1 MKDIKTLKTMFHQ
14 LMTILSH
21 KQRVHMLGMFIII
34 LIGSFLELLGV
45 SAMMP
50 FVQALLSPDEL
61 MQKSYIQFFMRIF
74 GANDNRSLLLM
85 VGIGIVVI
93 YIIKNIYLAIS
104 SYLQV
109 TYSHNTKRQLAV
121 LMLKSFMDRPYSF
134 FVENGSGVIL
144 RGVGD
149 DMLGVYNIIFNLF
162 KMGVEGFVVVV
173 IAIYLIITDPIL
185 AAGVLII
192 GLLCMVVIV
201 FGVKKMLTRMS
212 IAFRDATK
220 ELGKYVMQINSGI
233 KDIIVFNR
241 RQMFI
246 DGYNKEYE
254 NANVAGIKYEFSGL
268 VPERIIEAGC
278 ISGMIIMVLVRLHM
292 GVSAEEFIPKMAV
305 FAMSAFRILPSIS
318 RLTGNIGALIYGRPM
333 LEATYENYMIAQEH
347 TKRQQQLVVHEE
359 DTEDRTFEK
368 EIEIRDIDWRY
379 PKGKSKVLEH
389 FNLTIKKGEAIGI
402 VGESGSGK
410 STLADILLR
419 LYEPQNGEIIMDGI
433 DVSSI
438 PNTWTRVLAYVPQSV
453 FLMDDTIRANV
464 VFGAKCSGDDE
475 VWEALRKASL
485 DMFVRGLPDG
495 LNTMVG
501 ERGVK
506 FSGGQRQRIAIAR
519 ALFVKPQVMILD
531 EATSALDNE
540 TEEAVMEA
548 IDSLAGT
555 MTLIIIAHRVTT
567 LRNCD
572 KIYEVTGGVAV
583 ERNKADVIGT
593 SN

>member
-1 MKDIKTLKTMFHQ
+1 MKDINTLKTMFHQ

-21 KQRVHMLGMFIII
+21 KQRFQMIGMFIII

-50 FVQALLSPDEL
+50 FVQALLSPNEL
-61 MQKSYIQFFMRIF
+61 VQKSYIQFFMKLF
-74 GANDNRSLLLM
+74 GVYDNRSLLIM
-85 VGIGIVVI
+85 VGIGIVII

-144 RGVGD
+144 RGVSD

-162 KMGVEGFVVVV
+162 KMGVEGFVVIV

-185 AAGVLII
+185 ASGVLII
-192 GLLCMVVIV
+192 GLLCMAIIV

-212 IAFRDATK
+212 IAFRDASV
-220 ELGKYVMQINSGI
+220 ELGKYVMQISGGI

-254 NANVAGIKYEFSGL
+254 KANVAGIRYEFSGL

-278 ISGMIIMVLVRLHM
+278 ISGMIIMVLIRLYM
-292 GVSAEEFIPKMAV
+292 GVSAEEFVPKMAV

-318 RLTGNIGALIYGRPM
+318 RLTGNIGTLIYGRPM
-333 LEATYENYMIAQEH
+333 LEATYENYMIAKEYTQRKQE
-347 TKRQQQLVVHEE
+347 LVVNEE
-359 DTEDRTFEK
+359 DTEDRSFER
-368 EIEIRDIDWRY
+368 EIVIKDIDWQY
-379 PKGKSKVLEH
+379 PKGKSKVLDH
-389 FNLTIKKGEAIGI
+389 INLTIRKGEAIGI

-419 LYEPQNGEIIMDGI
+419 LYEPQNGEITMDGI

-438 PNTWTRVLAYVPQSV
+438 PNTWTRVLTYVPQSV

-464 VFGAKCSGDDE
+464 VFGSECSGDNE

-485 DMFVRGLPDG
+485 DVFVRELPDG
-495 LNTMVG
+495 LDTVVG

-519 ALFVKPQVMILD
+519 ALYVNPQIMILD

-572 KIYEVTGGVAV
+572 HIYEITGGVAV
-583 ERNKADVIGT
+583 ERPKNNIL
-593 SN
+593 SL

>member
-1 MKDIKTLKTMFHQ
+1 MKDINTLKTMFHQ

-21 KQRVHMLGMFIII
+21 KQRFQMIGMFIII

-50 FVQALLSPDEL
+50 FVQALLSPNEL
-61 MQKSYIQFFMRIF
+61 VQKSYIQFFMKLF
-74 GANDNRSLLLM
+74 GVYDNRSLLIM
-85 VGIGIVVI
+85 VGIGIVII

-144 RGVGD
+144 RGVSD

-162 KMGVEGFVVVV
+162 KMGVEGFVVIV

-185 AAGVLII
+185 ASGVLII
-192 GLLCMVVIV
+192 GLLCMAIIV

-212 IAFRDATK
+212 IAFRDASV
-220 ELGKYVMQINSGI
+220 ELGKYVMQISGGI

-254 NANVAGIKYEFSGL
+254 KANVAGIRYEFSGL

-278 ISGMIIMVLVRLHM
+278 ISGMIIMVLIRLYM
-292 GVSAEEFIPKMAV
+292 GVSAEEFVPKMAV

-318 RLTGNIGALIYGRPM
+318 RLTGNIGTLIYGRPM
-333 LEATYENYMIAQEH
+333 LEATYENYMIAKEYTQRKQE
-347 TKRQQQLVVHEE
+347 LVVNEE
-359 DTEDRTFEK
+359 DTEDRSFER
-368 EIEIRDIDWRY
+368 EIVIKDIDWQY
-379 PKGKSKVLEH
+379 PKGKSKVLDH
-389 FNLTIKKGEAIGI
+389 INLTIRKGEAIGI

-419 LYEPQNGEIIMDGI
+419 LYEPQNGEITMDGI

-438 PNTWTRVLAYVPQSV
+438 PNTWTRVLTYVPQSV

-464 VFGAKCSGDDE
+464 VFGSECSGDNE

-485 DMFVRGLPDG
+485 DVFVRELPDG
-495 LNTMVG
+495 LDTVVG

-519 ALFVKPQVMILD
+519 ALYVDPQIMILD

-572 KIYEVTGGVAV
+572 HIYEITGGVAV
-583 ERNKADVIGT
+583 ERPKNKIL
-593 SN
+593 SL

>member
-14 LMTILSH
+14 LMAILSH
-21 KQRVHMLGMFIII
+21 KQRVQMLGMFIII

-74 GANDNRSLLLM
+74 GANDNPSLLLM

-333 LEATYENYMIAQEH
+333 LEATYENYMIAKEH
-347 TKRQQQLVVHEE
+347 TKRQQELVVHEE
-359 DTEDRTFEK
+359 DTEDRTFER
-368 EIEIRDIDWRY
+368 EIEIRDIDWQY

-389 FNLTIKKGEAIGI
+389 FNLTIKKGDAIGI

-464 VFGAKCSGDDE
+464 VFGAKCSGDNE

-485 DMFVRGLPDG
+485 DVFVKGLPDG

>member
-1 MKDIKTLKTMFHQ
+1 MA
-14 LMTILSH
+14 ILSH
-21 KQRVHMLGMFIII
+21 KQRVQMLGMFIII

-93 YIIKNIYLAIS
+93 YIVKNIYLAIS

-254 NANVAGIKYEFSGL
+254 NANIAGIKYEFSGL

-347 TKRQQQLVVHEE
+347 IKRQQQLVVHEE
-359 DTEDRTFEK
+359 DTEDRTFDR
-368 EIEIRDIDWRY
+368 EIEIRDIDWQY

-453 FLMDDTIRANV
+453 FLMDDSIRANV

-485 DMFVRGLPDG
+485 DVFVKGLPDG

-572 KIYEVTGGVAV
+572 KIYEIAGGVAV
-583 ERNKADVIGT
+583 ERDKADVIG
-593 SN
+593 SP